1 MSDVDLWNDHVFVLM
16 TPDTLVRG
24 LQLQL
29 FQRLLQEGIIPVAA
43 KLSDTDAEMIDEL
56 YRDVIAGNWQTWRYR
71 LIEDA
76 FALGP
81 SLAMIC
87 RCIDQ
92 DQPHAYVKSRK
103 GNQHPHLMN
112 DGQIRR
118 DFGAINAVLGIFH
131 ASDNPEES
139 RKDALVFGL
148 TSADVYQDEAE
159 CHRRIEQ
166 LCRLTTP
173 LVPETRDFDGALK
186 QLRAA
191 ILTSFWDELDY
202 VAHNEI
208 EEIMNLAGGLAS
220 EGAGT
225 KLAYLA
231 RGAMPEELLQVLR
244 YEFTPEAERAGR
256 LSGVLNCIKR
266 QGIKMDSWQ
275 HLVLESSCY
284 FPPARSR

>member
-1 MSDVDLWNDHVFVLM
+1 MTDAHFWKDHVLVLM
-16 TPDTLVRG
+16 TPDIMVRG

-29 FQRLLQEGIIPVAA
+29 FKRLLEEGIIPVAA
-43 KLSDTDAEMIDEL
+43 KLSKTDAEMIDEL

-76 FALGP
+76 FALAP

-87 RCIDQ
+87 RCVDQ
-92 DQPHAYVKSRK
+92 DLPHAYVKSRK
-103 GNQHPHLMN
+103 GNQHPHLMI

-148 TSADVYQDEAE
+148 TPDDVFDDEAK

-166 LCRLTTP
+166 LCKLTTP
-173 LVPETRDFDGALK
+173 LVPETRDFDDALQ

-191 ILTSFWDELDY
+191 ILTLFWDDLDDDSR
-202 VAHNEI
+202 NEI
-208 EEIMNLAGGLAS
+208 DTMLVLNGGLAAT
-220 EGAGT
+220 GAGSR
-225 KLAYLA
+225 LANLV
-231 RGAMPEELLQVLR
+231 RDTMPNDLFDVLQ
-244 YEFTPEAERAGR
+244 YDFTPEAERSGR
-256 LSGVLNCIKR
+256 LSGILNCIKR
-266 QGIKMDSWQ
+266 YGIEMDSWQ

-284 FPPARSR
+284 FPPARKR